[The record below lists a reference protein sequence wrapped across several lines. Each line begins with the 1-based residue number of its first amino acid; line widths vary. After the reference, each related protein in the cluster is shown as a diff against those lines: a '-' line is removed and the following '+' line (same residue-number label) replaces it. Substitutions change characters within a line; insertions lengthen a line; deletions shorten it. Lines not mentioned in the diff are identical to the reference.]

1 MKKFNEQDSWRD
13 DLICEM
19 KELARLG
26 IKVPEKAF
34 KLVDTAL
41 LDDYLSMDNTE
52 TVDHL
57 IMLAQTQEEV

>member
-1 MKKFNEQDSWRD
+1 MKQFNEQDSWRD

-26 IKVPEKAF
+26 IKVPKKAYQ
-34 KLVDTAL
+34 LAEEAL
-41 LDDYLSMDNTE
+41 LDDYLSMDNSE

-57 IMLAQTQEEV
+57 IMLSQVQEGV

>member
-1 MKKFNEQDSWRD
+1 MKQFNEQDSWRD

-26 IKVPEKAF
+26 IKVPKKAYR
-34 KLVDTAL
+34 LAEEAL
-41 LDDYLSMDNTE
+41 LDDYLSMDNSE

-57 IMLAQTQEEV
+57 IMLSQVQEGV